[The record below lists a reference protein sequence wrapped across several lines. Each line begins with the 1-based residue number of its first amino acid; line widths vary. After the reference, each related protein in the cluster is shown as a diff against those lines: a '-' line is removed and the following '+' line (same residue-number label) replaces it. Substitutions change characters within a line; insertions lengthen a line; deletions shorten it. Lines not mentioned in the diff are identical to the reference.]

1 LNQSGA
7 DVLIEPL
14 YTTRDGKV
22 TVIGFPARYVEFR
35 ELTLEDKDILLAA
48 NGASQWLPLQTEEA
62 AVVEVTKKETGSAA
76 AWIIGGLAGIAA
88 LLMIMVN

>member
-48 NGASQWLPLQTEEA
+48 NGASQWLPLQTGE
-62 AVVEVTKKETGSAA
+62 AVVVEAKAIKETGLV
-76 AWIIGGLAGIAA
+76 AWIIGGLVGIAFLIIIA
-88 LLMIMVN
+88 N